1 MHRKVH
7 VNFKEIPMTI
17 SRLALVISTVIIG
30 WIFGSLAS
38 HAADLTGAWASDGK
52 ACNKIFV
59 KSNGNVAIAKDSDVY
74 GSGFIIEQNR
84 IRGKIAT
91 CSIIARREDG
101 AVTNLVA
108 KCSTDIALETVQ
120 FSLKLDGKDKI
131 TRFYPGVPELAV
143 SYFRCPL

>member
-1 MHRKVH
+1 
-7 VNFKEIPMTI
+7 MTI
-17 SRLALVISTVIIG
+17 SRLALTILVAFIG
-30 WIFGSLAS
+30 WMFGGLAS
-38 HAADLTGAWASDGK
+38 HAADLTGAWASDAN

-59 KSNGNVAIAKDSDVY
+59 KRNGNVAIAKDSDLY
-74 GSGFIIEQNR
+74 GSGFIIERNR

-91 CSIIARREDG
+91 CSIIARKEDG

-108 KCSTDIALETVQ
+108 TCSTDIALETIQ
-120 FSLKLDGKDKI
+120 FSLRLDDENKI